1 MVIWLVPTVS
11 NAFCP
16 DKAIELDHE
25 ADEESKEESKK
36 LDFFDDLASFH
47 DSQVIER
54 KNLPFPYHESDLLNG
69 FEKEMIN
76 PPD

>member
-16 DKAIELDHE
+16 DKAIELDQE

-36 LDFFDDLASFH
+36 LEYLDELASLRG
-47 DSQVIER
+47 SQFTER
-54 KNLPFPYHESDLLNG
+54 SNLLFPWHESDLLNG
-69 FEKEMIN
+69 FDKEMIN